1 MDITLYEWLLSFHIL
16 FAAIWIGG
24 SLMLQALYLRI
35 RRTTP
40 ERVMDF
46 FGDVEVVATR
56 VFIPS
61 SLILVLLGFW
71 LLSETPAYEFDQTWV
86 HLALAVFVASFLTGA
101 GFIGPES
108 GRITKLAEERG
119 AADDEVQ
126 RRVARVLTISR
137 VELLFLILVIL
148 DMVVKPGL

>member
-1 MDITLYEWLLSFHIL
+1 MDITLYEWLLFFHIL

-61 SLILVLLGFW
+61 SLILVALGFG
-71 LLSETPAYEFDQTWV
+71 LLSEGNWDFGETWI
-86 HLALAVFVASFLTGA
+86 HLALLVFIASFLTGA

-108 GRITKLAEERG
+108 GRIRKLAEERG
-119 AADDEVQ
+119 PSDAEVQ
-126 RRVARVLTISR
+126 QRVARVLTISR
-137 VELLFLILVIL
+137 IELAFLILVIL